1 MDLDFW
7 WLLLVPVVF
16 GLGWIAA
23 RFDLRH
29 LLSERAS
36 LPSSYFKGLNFLLN
50 EQPDKA
56 IDAFIEVAKLDP
68 ETTELHFALGNLFRK
83 RGETE
88 RAIRVHQNV
97 FSRTD
102 LPKKERDHALYEL
115 AQDFLKAGLL
125 DRAETAFKTFI
136 APGYASQ
143 RYADEAQQCLLTIY
157 SLEKEWPEAIVCA
170 QQLEARGVGSYKKEI
185 AQFYCEQAQEA
196 FDTQKEAV
204 ARKALAKAL
213 AAYPLNP
220 RALLLLGDADMMAG
234 KADIALK
241 TWAQIEKQNVIYLP
255 LVIERLMRAYT
266 LLNQVQKG
274 IEALIETLEQHPSN
288 DLFEAMYPYVVQHQG
303 VDRAYALAHSIMQKL
318 PTMSAAM
325 ALLEAHSIKAGE
337 PQRSEI
343 DWIRRLI
350 MQRIQNKPRYLCQE
364 CGFRARLFY
373 WQCPGCQGWESLKA
387 DAGA

>member
-7 WLLLVPVVF
+7 WLLLIPVVF
-16 GLGWIAA
+16 GLGWMAA

-29 LLSERAS
+29 LLSERAN
-36 LPSSYFKGLNFLLN
+36 LPRSYFQGLNFLLN
-50 EQPDKA
+50 EQADKA

-97 FSRTD
+97 FSRAD

-136 APGYASQ
+136 APGYTDQ

-157 SLEKEWPEAIVCA
+157 SLEKEWPAAIACA
-170 QQLEARGVGSYKKEI
+170 LELEARGVGTYKKEI

-196 FDTQKEAV
+196 FDAQKEEV
-204 ARKALAKAL
+204 AREALAQAL
-213 AAYPLNP
+213 IACPMSP
-220 RALLLLGDADMMAG
+220 RALLLLGDAQMMAG
-234 KADIALK
+234 EPQSALS
-241 TWAQIEKQNVIYLP
+241 TWAHIEKQNVAYLP
-255 LVIERLMRAYT
+255 LVVQRLMQAHT
-266 LLNQVQKG
+266 LLNQADTGVEK
-274 IEALIETLEQHPSN
+274 LIETLECHPSN
-288 DLFEAMYPYVVQHQG
+288 DLFEVIYPYVVQHQG
-303 VDRAYALAHSIMQKL
+303 LDRAYALARSVMQKL

-325 ALLEAHSIKAGE
+325 ALLEAHSIKARE
-337 PQRSEI
+337 PKRSELE
-343 DWIRRLI
+343 WIRRLI
-350 MQRIQNKPRYLCQE
+350 TQRIQNKPRYLCQE

-373 WQCPGCQGWESLKA
+373 WQCPGCQGWESSRA
-387 DAGA
+387 DAGS